1 MNVQVKKGARGGG
14 DEGKQQQHT
23 KHTLYFKKNKTYLWT
38 AGVGNKK
45 AWTLPAKQLKAA
57 SARVRR
63 TAAWCMVMMMLGWGG
78 EMERRAGKQKQEG
91 GPINVK
97 EEGRRACVS
106 AFDGL
111 AYYEQHTK
119 PRKRKS
125 GCACRIRAS
134 TSSASE
140 RLLSDSAT
148 PEEKWTRSLSSP
160 LSFDSHPSLL
170 APPFANSRPTHPTTP
185 TQAHPPVHRTE
196 GKTKQRS
203 RGERCHLFPPPSS
216 NPPLPPPPL

>member
-78 EMERRAGKQKQEG
+78 RWRDERANKNRK
-91 GPINVK
+91 V
-97 EEGRRACVS
+97 
-106 AFDGL
+106 GL
-111 AYYEQHTK
+111 
-119 PRKRKS
+119 
-125 GCACRIRAS
+125 
-134 TSSASE
+134 
-140 RLLSDSAT
+140 
-148 PEEKWTRSLSSP
+148 
-160 LSFDSHPSLL
+160 
-170 APPFANSRPTHPTTP
+170 
-185 TQAHPPVHRTE
+185 
-196 GKTKQRS
+196 
-203 RGERCHLFPPPSS
+203 
-216 NPPLPPPPL
+216 